1 MEFDEEFKAF
11 EQVHELIVN
20 RARGL
25 LKKLDEKGYFSEKE
39 MPVTCGALALVG
51 IMAQNIIRRH
61 GKPDEVDMINELRKR
76 SSMN

>member
-1 MEFDEEFKAF
+1 MEFDEEFKNF
-11 EQVHELIVN
+11 LQVHEMVVS

-39 MPVTCGALALVG
+39 MPITCAALALMGV
-51 IMAQNIIRRH
+51 MAQNIIRKH